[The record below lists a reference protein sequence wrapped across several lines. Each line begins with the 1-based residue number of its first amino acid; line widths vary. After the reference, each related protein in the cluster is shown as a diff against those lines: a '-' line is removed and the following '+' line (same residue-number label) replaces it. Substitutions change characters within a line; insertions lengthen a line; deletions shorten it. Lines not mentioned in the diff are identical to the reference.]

1 MKHRHQLRPFLLTAL
16 ALSLVFSSVSARA
29 QSDDSAMAQSLF
41 DQAKQLMASGH
52 FAEACPKL
60 AESQRLDPSSG
71 TLINLARCYEQTGRL
86 ASAWTKYLEA
96 ARAAKASNNLQR
108 EATARERA
116 AALAP
121 RVDKLV
127 ITVAPALKSLAGL
140 EIRRDGIVVGEPAW
154 GVALPSDSG
163 EHQVVAKAPGYAPFQ
178 VKATVAGEGQ
188 TAVVTVPEL
197 VPLASASAKPAAAAP
212 ERRARENSD
221 KIAPTEPSSRPGL
234 GTARTAALIAGGVG
248 IVGVGLGT
256 AFGLISKSKHD
267 EAGKYCEGTA
277 CTDQLGVTA
286 EQAAQRN
293 GNLSTVMMIIGGVG
307 LATGITLWVSAPP
320 RTSSTPSAQVGLGLG
335 VLAVKGAF

>member
-1 MKHRHQLRPFLLTAL
+1 MKNRHSSRLLLLAAL
-16 ALSLVFSSVSARA
+16 ALSSASARA

-41 DQAKQLMASGH
+41 DQAKQLMTSGR

-96 ARAAKASNNLQR
+96 ARAAKVSNNVQR
-108 EATARERA
+108 ETTARERA

-163 EHQVVAKAPGYAPFQ
+163 EHQVVAKAPGYAVFQ
-178 VKATVAGEGQ
+178 AKATVTGEGQ
-188 TAVVTVPEL
+188 TTSVLVPEL
-197 VPLASASAKPAAAAP
+197 VPLAGTPAAPVDAAA
-212 ERRARENSD
+212 ERPAKENPGSV
-221 KIAPTEPSSRPGL
+221 ATSEPGSRQGL
-234 GTARTAALIAGGVG
+234 GAARTAALVAGGVG

-256 AFGLISKSKHD
+256 AFGLMSKSKHD
-267 EAGKYCEGTA
+267 EAGKYCEGTG

-293 GNLSTVMMIIGGVG
+293 GNISTVMMIIGGVG
-307 LATGITLWVSAPP
+307 LATGITLWVTAPP
-320 RTSSTPSAQVGLGLG
+320 RTSSAPSAQVGFGLG
-335 VLAVKGAF
+335 ALAVKGAF